1 MESKARVIESM
12 REHIQSICDGIGP
25 RLPCSEAERRCAEYI
40 RKEWEKHA
48 DETCLETFT
57 CHPGAYPATFRW
69 PIALFLLSLGLYP
82 FIPLLSFAC
91 SAASTLILVFN
102 LILNREMI
110 DRAFPEKESCNVVA
124 KFDPP
129 GPSDRRVILSCHHD
143 TNFAFPIVSR
153 FGAGFGMFMAVVV
166 LSSALMTVL
175 TFLRVLFSI
184 AGPEVLLTGFQKAA
198 LPFLL
203 LLAATIPLQL
213 YTYRRVLSKEAVP
226 GANDNLTG
234 VAVCLLLAA
243 HLSRP
248 EARPRRTSVWLV
260 SFGCEEFGI
269 RGSKRFIDRHRGEIQ
284 DACVLNLDM
293 VGGKGTKLR
302 VVTKEQKILFRLSA
316 KMVRLVEEAARK
328 EGIPLEAGPVIAFTD
343 AMAFAGKG
351 IHATS
356 LVALNEDGMVDTYH
370 SVEDRPEHLDFDL
383 LFESYRLC
391 RAFLE
396 HIDGTDRPRQAATV
410 RLETSTGLTPDRRGM

>member
-102 LILNREMI
+102 LILNRELI
-110 DRAFPEKESCNVVA
+110 DRAFPAKESCNVVA
-124 KFDPP
+124 QFDPP
-129 GPSDRRVILSCHHD
+129 GPSDRRLILSCHHD
-143 TNFAFPIVSR
+143 TNFAFPIVNR
-153 FGAGFGMFMAVVV
+153 FGGAAFSKFMTVVV

-175 TFLRVLFSI
+175 TFLRVVFSI
-184 AGPEVLLTGFQKAA
+184 TGPESLLNGFQKAA
-198 LPFLL
+198 LPFLV
-203 LLAATIPLQL
+203 LLAATVPLQI
-213 YTYRRVLSKEAVP
+213 YTFRRVLSREAVP
-226 GANDNLTG
+226 GANDNLSG

-243 HLSRP
+243 HLSRAG
-248 EARPRRTSVWLV
+248 ARPRRTSVWLV

-269 RGSKRFIDRHRGEIQ
+269 RGSKRFVERHRKEIQ
-284 DACVLNLDM
+284 DAHVLNLDM
-293 VGGKGTKLR
+293 VGGRGTRLR
-302 VVTKEQKILFRLSA
+302 VISREQTILFPLSA
-316 KMVRLVEEAARK
+316 RMIRLVEEAARK
-328 EGIPLEAGPVIAFTD
+328 EGIPLETGPLIAFTD
-343 AMAFAGKG
+343 AQAFAVKG
-351 IHATS
+351 IRATS
-356 LVALNEDGMVDTYH
+356 LMALDEKGMVDTYH
-370 SVEDRPEHLDFDL
+370 SMEDIPEHLDLDRIFD
-383 LFESYRLC
+383 SYRLC
-391 RAFLE
+391 RAVIE
-396 HIDGTDRPRQAATV
+396 HIDSTDPT
-410 RLETSTGLTPDRRGM
+410 